1 MKNNNLLKALWALVA
16 ALLVLVSFA
25 ETAQAAPAQSARRG
39 ARIIITF
46 RNIPAE
52 DKPNV
57 DGDYIVSQDDGSIS
71 IPYLSSR
78 IRAEGKTGR
87 QLEEIIRAR
96 VIEEQIYSQPIVSVQ
111 VGSIDE
117 INALNQRYVQVTGY
131 VAQKRNLPYR
141 PDLTLIAAIVD
152 CGDITD
158 HGSREIQVTRGNQ
171 TQTYDYFSAKDRAI
185 KLRPNDVIF
194 VKLGGPFEGRPSKI
208 GP

>member
-96 VIEEQIYSQPIVSVQ
+96 FIEEQIYSQPIVSVQ

-194 VKLGGPFEGRPSKI
+194 VKLRGPFEGRPSKI